1 MSTADCSVMARQ
13 TLLIDDDTEFRAS
26 LAGALTAL
34 GHAVTEVG
42 TAKEA
47 DLAFMQQKL
56 DLVVVDGLLPDATG
70 IDWIARRR
78 RVGDDTRIAFV
89 SAYWRD
95 PGSHERLREELGVS
109 LIVHK
114 PVKVTVLA
122 TELDALFGTALQLS
136 ERALDV
142 LSSLRTQYGTKLPG
156 RLANAEKLLLDAR
169 ERGTREALDAA
180 ISISHRLR
188 GTAGSYGF
196 TGVSSAFGRIE
207 ESLRN
212 VSSAGEWPL
221 PDGPTVALWN
231 DVDQALAEARQG
243 VVTVPRRLDM
253 GALAGS
259 PPGRVLVVDDDPDF
273 LRLVGTIAS
282 RSAIDVIPATT
293 IDEALAIAKVLPID
307 GAIVDVDLAG
317 QPSFILV
324 RQLRFLPR
332 REQLPVA
339 FVSADSSLP
348 TRVAAAHAGAIRF
361 LSKPV
366 ELDSVID
373 LAGELVS
380 LSRRNRSRVLVVDD
394 DEDFVDHVVG
404 LLGAASID
412 AKGVGDADAALD
424 AMDTFRPD
432 LVLADIFLPS
442 ISGLDLCSTIRLTPR
457 WDEVPIVLA
466 TGRGD
471 RETLVSAFAAGCD
484 DYLTKPVLPEELLT
498 RVRVR
503 LDRAHLMRRASEID
517 PTTGLLVRRA
527 FARQLN
533 AAIQEARR
541 HGRPITLALIDL
553 DRFKQVNDEH
563 GHIAG
568 DRVLEGIGALMRRSF
583 RVYDIMGRWGGEEL
597 IVVLPGESTKV
608 GAGVVERLLAEVR
621 ELPFEGERG
630 TFQVSFTAGIAS
642 YPDDGDTLE
651 TLVSVADE
659 RLYSGKKSGRNRVI
673 HADSPSDGS

>member
-1 MSTADCSVMARQ
+1 MARRI
-13 TLLIDDDTEFRAS
+13 LLIDDDTEFRAS
-26 LAGALTAL
+26 LAAALIAL
-34 GHAVTEVG
+34 GHEVSEVG
-42 TAKEA
+42 TAKDA
-47 DLAFMQQKL
+47 DVAFVQQRP

-89 SAYWRD
+89 SAFWRD
-95 PGSHERLREELGVS
+95 PGSHARLREELGVS

-114 PVKVTVLA
+114 PVDVTSLA
-122 TELDALFGTALQLS
+122 TDLDALFGSALQLT
-136 ERALDV
+136 ERVRDV
-142 LSSLRTQYGTKLPG
+142 LSTLRLQYGAKLPS
-156 RLANAEKLLLDAR
+156 RLADAERLIADAR
-169 ERGTREALDAA
+169 VRGTRDALDAA
-180 ISISHRLR
+180 ISIAHRLR

-207 ESLRN
+207 ESLRGATT
-212 VSSAGEWPL
+212 SG
-221 PDGPTVALWN
+221 DGALQDDPKGALWH
-231 DVDQALAEARQG
+231 DVDAALAEARDG
-243 VVTVPRRLDM
+243 VVSTPRRLDM

-273 LRLVGTIAS
+273 LRLVGTIAT

-293 IDEALAIAKVLPID
+293 VDEALAIASVLPID
-307 GAIVDVDLAG
+307 GAIVDVDLGG
-317 QPSFILV
+317 QPSFALV

-339 FVSADSSLP
+339 FVSADSSLQ
-348 TRVAAAHAGAIRF
+348 TRAAAAHAGAIRF

-366 ELDSVID
+366 ELDSVLD

-380 LSRRNRSRVLVVDD
+380 LSRRNRPRVLVVDD
-394 DEDFVDHVVG
+394 DEDFADHVVA

-412 AKGVGDADAALD
+412 TKSVRDADSALES
-424 AMDTFRPD
+424 MDTFRPD
-432 LVLADIFLPS
+432 LVLADIFLPK
-442 ISGLDLCSTIRLTPR
+442 ITGLDLCRTIRLTPR

-517 PTTGLLVRRA
+517 PTTGLMVRRA

-533 AAIQEARR
+533 AAIQESRR
-541 HGRPITLALIDL
+541 HGRPLTLALIDL
-553 DRFKQVNDEH
+553 DRFKQVNDDQ
-563 GHIAG
+563 GHMAG

-597 IVVLPGESTKV
+597 IVALPGESPKV

-630 TFQVSFTAGIAS
+630 TFHVSFTAGIAS
-642 YPDDGDTLE
+642 CPDDGDTLE
-651 TLVSVADE
+651 SLVSVADE
-659 RLYSGKKSGRNRVI
+659 RLYTGKRTGRNRVI
-673 HADSPSDGS
+673 QPESSSVDG

>member
-1 MSTADCSVMARQ
+1 MVRRI
-13 TLLIDDDTEFRAS
+13 LLIDDDIEFRAS
-26 LAGALTAL
+26 LASALTAL
-34 GHAVTEVG
+34 GHDVKEVG
-42 TAKEA
+42 SAKDA
-47 DLAFMQQKL
+47 DFALLQQRP

-78 RVGDDTRIAFV
+78 RVGDDTRMAFV
-89 SAYWRD
+89 SAFWRD
-95 PGSHERLREELGVS
+95 PGSHARLREELGVS

-114 PVKVTVLA
+114 PLDVSSLA
-122 TELDALFGTALQLS
+122 SELDALFGSALQLT
-136 ERALDV
+136 ERVRDV
-142 LSSLRTQYGTKLPG
+142 LSTLRMQYGAKLPG
-156 RLANAEKLLLDAR
+156 RLADAERLIADAR
-169 ERGTREALDAA
+169 LRGTRDALDAA
-180 ISISHRLR
+180 ISIAHRLR

-207 ESLRN
+207 ESLRG
-212 VSSAGEWPL
+212 VVTSGECP
-221 PDGPTVALWN
+221 PPEGPQGTLWH
-231 DVDQALAEARQG
+231 DVDVALAEARDG
-243 VVTVPRRLDM
+243 VVTAPRRLDM

-273 LRLVGTIAS
+273 LRLVGTIAT

-293 IDEALAIAKVLPID
+293 VDEALAIASVLPID
-307 GAIVDVDLAG
+307 GAIVDVDLGG
-317 QPSFILV
+317 QPSFALV

-332 REQLPVA
+332 HEQLPVA
-339 FVSADSSLP
+339 FVSANSSLQ
-348 TRVAAAHAGAIRF
+348 TRAAAAHAGAIRF

-366 ELDSVID
+366 ELDSVLD

-380 LSRRNRSRVLVVDD
+380 LSRRNRPRVLVVDD
-394 DEDFVDHVVG
+394 DDDFAEHVVA

-412 AKGVGDADAALD
+412 TKTVHDADTALES
-424 AMDTFRPD
+424 MDTFRPD
-432 LVLADIFLPS
+432 LVLADIFLPK
-442 ISGLDLCSTIRLTPR
+442 ITGLDLCRTIRLTPR

-471 RETLVSAFAAGCD
+471 RETLVAAFAAGCD

-517 PTTGLLVRRA
+517 PTTGLMIRRA

-541 HGRPITLALIDL
+541 HGRPLTLALIDL
-553 DRFKQVNDEH
+553 DRFKQVNDEQ
-563 GHIAG
+563 GHMAG

-597 IVVLPGESTKV
+597 IVVLPGESPKV

-621 ELPFEGERG
+621 DLPFEGERG
-630 TFQVSFTAGIAS
+630 TFHVSFTAGIAS
-642 YPDDGDTLE
+642 CPDDGDTLE
-651 TLVSVADE
+651 ALVSVADE
-659 RLYSGKKSGRNRVI
+659 RLYMGKRSGRNRVI
-673 HADSPSDGS
+673 QPESTSDED